1 MSEPNREIPDIRAI
15 LKAAVENKSSDV
27 FVVPGAP
34 MTLKTD
40 GLVIPTDGAALK
52 PDETFLLVRQI
63 YDMAER
69 SMDTLTMTGDDDFS
83 LSMAQFG
90 RFRCN
95 AYKQRNS
102 YAVVLRV
109 MSFDIP
115 EPAQFHIPSEIMQLA
130 AFRKGLVL
138 VTGAAGSGKSTTL
151 ACLIDRI
158 NSERQTHIITIEDPI
173 EFIYKHKK
181 SIVSQREVEHDTK
194 DYKTAL
200 RAALRQAPGVILVGE
215 MRDYETIHTALTAAE
230 TGQLVLATLHT
241 MGAAKTIDRII
252 DIFPAN
258 QQQQI
263 RIQLSMLLRAT
274 VSQQLL
280 PTITNELYPAF
291 EILIANS
298 AVQNMI
304 RESKTHQLDN
314 VMTSGSAQGMR
325 TMDGDIARLFA
336 EGRISR
342 ETALLYAV
350 NPDMLSRRL

>member
-1 MSEPNREIPDIRAI
+1 KR
-15 LKAAVENKSSDV
+15 
-27 FVVPGAP
+27 
-34 MTLKTD
+34 
-40 GLVIPTDGAALK
+40 
-52 PDETFLLVRQI
+52 
-63 YDMAER
+63 
-69 SMDTLTMTGDDDFS
+69 
-83 LSMAQFG
+83 
-90 RFRCN
+90 
-95 AYKQRNS
+95 
-102 YAVVLRV
+102 
-109 MSFDIP
+109 
-115 EPAQFHIPSEIMQLA
+115 
-130 AFRKGLVL
+130 
-138 VTGAAGSGKSTTL
+138 
-151 ACLIDRI
+151 
-158 NSERQTHIITIEDPI
+158 
-173 EFIYKHKK
+173 

-194 DYKTAL
+194 DYQTAL

-280 PTITNELYPAF
+280 PTVANELYPAF
-291 EILIANS
+291 EILVVNS

-304 RESKTHQLDN
+304 RENKTHQLDN
-314 VMTSGSAQGMR
+314 VMASSGAQGMR

-336 EGRISR
+336 EERISR

-350 NPDMLSRRL
+350 NPETLSRRL

>member
-1 MSEPNREIPDIRAI
+1 MNEDVSRIPDILGI
-15 LKAAVENKSSDV
+15 LKTAVKNKSSDV
-27 FVVPGAP
+27 FIVPGAP

-40 GLVIPTDGAALK
+40 GLVIPTDGPELT
-52 PDETFLLVRQI
+52 PEETFLLVRHI

-69 SMDTLTMTGDDDFS
+69 GMDALTQNGDDDFS
-83 LSMAQFG
+83 LSLAQFG

-115 EPAQFHIPSEIMQLA
+115 EPEQFHIPPEIMTLA
-130 AFRKGLVL
+130 SFRKGLVL

-173 EFIYKHKK
+173 EFIYRHKK

-194 DYKTAL
+194 DYQTAL

-241 MGAAKTIDRII
+241 MGVAKTIDRII

-263 RIQLSMLLRAT
+263 RIQLSMLLMAT

-280 PTITNELYPAF
+280 PTVNNELYPAF
-291 EILIANS
+291 EILVVNS

-314 VMTSGSAQGMR
+314 VMASGSAQGMR

-342 ETALLYAV
+342 ETALLYAA
-350 NPDMLSRRL
+350 NPEMLSRKL

>member
-1 MSEPNREIPDIRAI
+1 MSEPNRDIPDIRAI
-15 LKAAVENKSSDV
+15 LKEAVQTKSSDV

-34 MTLKTD
+34 LTLKTD
-40 GLVIPTDGAALK
+40 GLIVPSNGPSLM

-63 YDMAER
+63 YDMAGRGME
-69 SMDTLTMTGDDDFS
+69 TLTETGDDDFS
-83 LSMAQFG
+83 LSMAQLG

-115 EPAQFHIPSEIMQLA
+115 APEQFHIPPEIMQLA
-130 AFRKGLVL
+130 SFRKGLVL

-181 SIVSQREVEHDTK
+181 SIVSQREVAHDTM

-280 PTITNELYPAF
+280 PTLANDLYPAF
-291 EILIANS
+291 EILVANS

-314 VMTSGSAQGMR
+314 VMASGTSQGMR

-342 ETALLYAV
+342 KTALLYAV
-350 NPDMLSRRL
+350 YPDMLSRRL